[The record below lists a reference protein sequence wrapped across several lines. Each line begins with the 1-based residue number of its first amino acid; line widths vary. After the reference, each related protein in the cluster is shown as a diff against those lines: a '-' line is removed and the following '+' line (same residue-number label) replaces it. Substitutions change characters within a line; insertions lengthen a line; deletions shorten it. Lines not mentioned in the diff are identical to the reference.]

1 MTSVHDA
8 PESAETCRDM
18 LKQPALLY
26 GWLKIM
32 RPEPGKVT
40 SEPAQPFALLRKG
53 KGALVLQEQAASQ
66 LSRAG
71 RMLRLSWEG
80 IRTGWTSCCLGHCSS

>member
-8 PESAETCRDM
+8 PESAEACRDM
-18 LKQPALLY
+18 LKRPALLY

-40 SEPAQPFALLRKG
+40 IEPSQPFALLRKG
-53 KGALVLQEQAASQ
+53 KGALVLQ
-66 LSRAG
+66 RT
-71 RMLRLSWEG
+71 RLVS
-80 IRTGWTSCCLGHCSS
+80 CLGRAECCD